1 MDNGGIKAPT
11 SSRLFRQIAATVVG
25 RNSTLGDL
33 VANMMADDDS
43 DDGKHGDDVVMDH
56 RVLPRDEKSQY
67 LHEEMQARL
76 QKDYLSPTPLFD
88 GREFNTMFRI
98 SRSRFQRIMEDIA
111 ATGNQ
116 FYLNTV
122 DATGKPGACFEAR
135 LLLPLKTMAYGVPP
149 HCFRDY
155 FSMSTTLA
163 RLCCVKFALTIRNIY
178 QDEYLRCPDV
188 QDLKRINQL
197 HKHVHNIDGMFG
209 SLDCMHTYW
218 KNCPTAWQGSYK
230 GKEKNHRLYLKL

>member
-43 DDGKHGDDVVMDH
+43 DDGKDDVVMDH

-88 GREFNTMFRI
+88 VREFNTMFRI

-122 DATGKPGACFEAR
+122 DATGKPGACFEACFASGYFYQHFSS
-135 LLLPLKTMAYGVPP
+135 LQDQASIHHH
-149 HCFRDY
+149 HCQTSSCYKQQQREQQGPQEQQQQHQ
-155 FSMSTTLA
+155 
-163 RLCCVKFALTIRNIY
+163 CV
-178 QDEYLRCPDV
+178 DDV
-188 QDLKRINQL
+188 AAVILMRK
-197 HKHVHNIDGMFG
+197 
-209 SLDCMHTYW
+209 
-218 KNCPTAWQGSYK
+218 
-230 GKEKNHRLYLKL
+230 